1 MSRYLALEVV
11 GRVGEVVTIK
21 GWVNA
26 RRDMGKIAF
35 FDVRD
40 RSGIVQVVGVP
51 SQLDEASKERMKGIR
66 LEYCVAITGTV
77 QSRQPGQENPEMPT
91 GAIELLASSIEV
103 LNESLTPPFAVN
115 EDTSGVSEELRLTY
129 RYLDLRSARMQRNIR
144 LRDKVISFFRDYLH
158 QEGFVEIETPYLT
171 KGTPEGAREFL
182 VPSRI
187 HPGSMYVLPQSP
199 QQFKQLLMV
208 GGMERYFQIARCFR
222 DEDQRG
228 DRQPEFTQLDLEMSF
243 VEQEDVLSLIED
255 MMIKLVQTVTPEK
268 RIQQVPFP
276 RLSYAEAME
285 KYGSDKPDLRED
297 KNDPNLLAFAW
308 VLDFPF
314 FEKTDE
320 GGWTFTHNP
329 FSAAK
334 PEHREWLMNK
344 ERIGEI
350 LTTQYDI
357 VLNGY
362 EAGGG
367 SIRNHQPEA
376 LRRVLEIMGMTAEE
390 IESQFGHMLRAFEYG
405 APPHGGIAP
414 GIDRIVM
421 ILANEPNIREVIPL
435 PKTGDAQDL
444 LMAAP
449 SPLPEARLRDVHI
462 RLDLPPTA

>member
-1 MSRYLALEVV
+1 
-11 GRVGEVVTIK
+11 
-21 GWVNA
+21 
-26 RRDMGKIAF
+26 
-35 FDVRD
+35 
-40 RSGIVQVVGVP
+40 
-51 SQLDEASKERMKGIR
+51 
-66 LEYCVAITGTV
+66 
-77 QSRQPGQENPEMPT
+77 MPT